1 MGKSLPFVRPH
12 IFKAVHLRRPRIQK
26 NETRSSSATLQTT
39 NGPRS
44 KSMPSRTQQTSSSS
58 GGKNTQEQRSCA
70 PNHVHPPSNYRF
82 SFGSFGTKVIS
93 VCVWRFA
100 PACCAAQSVIRR
112 GPGCAVPL
120 HRLPWA
126 AVNLHRRNELHQSN
140 ASAREMKT
148 FIFMVSTGV
157 RRTKRRGLT
166 GRSTGHFAAV
176 QVWASKA

>member
-1 MGKSLPFVRPH
+1 MGRLAQTLGRTFSKPCSTVGREYRKTKRVRLPQHCRPP
-12 IFKAVHLRRPRIQK
+12 KGRAPEACRA
-26 NETRSSSATLQTT
+26 E
-39 NGPRS
+39 RS
-44 KSMPSRTQQTSSSS
+44 KLPSS

-70 PNHVHPPSNYRF
+70 PNHDHPPSNYRF

-93 VCVWRFA
+93 VCGWRFA

-140 ASAREMKT
+140 ASAKKMKT
-148 FIFMVSTGV
+148 FIFLVSTGV
-157 RRTKRRGLT
+157 TRTKRRGLT
-166 GRSTGHFAAV
+166 GRSTGPFAAGRI
-176 QVWASKA
+176 WASKA

>member
-1 MGKSLPFVRPH
+1 ML
-12 IFKAVHLRRPRIQK
+12 IFQLSKER
-26 NETRSSSATLQTT
+26 TT
-39 NGPRS
+39 
-44 KSMPSRTQQTSSSS
+44 KSMPSRKQQTSVRSSS
-58 GGKNTQEQRSCA
+58 KNTQRQRSSA
-70 PNHVHPPSNYRF
+70 PNHDHPPTNYRF
-82 SFGSFGTKVIS
+82 SFGGFGTKVIS
-93 VCVWRFA
+93 VCGWRFA
-100 PACCAAQSVIRR
+100 PACCVAQSVIRR

-126 AVNLHRRNELHQSN
+126 AVNLNRRSELHQSD

-157 RRTKRRGLT
+157 TRTKRRGLT

>member
-1 MGKSLPFVRPH
+1 MPILIFQLPKDR
-12 IFKAVHLRRPRIQK
+12 
-26 NETRSSSATLQTT
+26 AT
-39 NGPRS
+39 
-44 KSMPSRTQQTSSSS
+44 KSMPSRRQQTSVESSS
-58 GGKNTQEQRSCA
+58 LNTQGQRSCA
-70 PNHVHPPSNYRF
+70 PNHDYPASNYRF

-93 VCVWRFA
+93 VCGWRFA
-100 PACCAAQSVIRR
+100 PACCSAQSVIRR

-126 AVNLHRRNELHQSN
+126 ALNLHLRNELHQSN

-148 FIFMVSTGV
+148 FIFLVSTGV

-176 QVWASKA
+176 RVWASKA

>member
-1 MGKSLPFVRPH
+1 MGRLAQTLGRTFSKSCYAAGREYKQRRRVPMLIFQLPKERTTKCMPSRKQQTSV
-12 IFKAVHLRRPRIQK
+12 
-26 NETRSSSATLQTT
+26 RSSS
-39 NGPRS
+39 
-44 KSMPSRTQQTSSSS
+44 
-58 GGKNTQEQRSCA
+58 KNTQRQRSSA
-70 PNHVHPPSNYRF
+70 PNHDHPPSNYRF
-82 SFGSFGTKVIS
+82 SFGGFGTKVIS
-93 VCVWRFA
+93 VCGWRFA

-126 AVNLHRRNELHQSN
+126 AVNLNRRNELHQSD

-157 RRTKRRGLT
+157 TRTKRRGLT